1 MDNSKRSDNQG
12 GPKPMKPAGFHILLV
27 LAASSSHGLGIAKAV
42 DEATDGAVT
51 LGPGTLYRSLKELMG
66 EMLIQEID
74 PPDGPS
80 DPRRRL
86 YEITPTGLDR
96 ARAEARRL
104 ERLVEVAHQNAVL
117 PGS

>member
-1 MDNSKRSDNQG
+1 MQSDNPVG
-12 GPKPMKPAGFHILLV
+12 SKPMKPAGFHILLV
-27 LAASSSHGLGIAKAV
+27 LAASPSHGLGIAKSV

-66 EMLIQEID
+66 ELLIQEID
-74 PPDGPS
+74 PPEGPS

-86 YEITPTGLDR
+86 YEITPTGLER

-117 PGS
+117 PGSS